1 MSSDRRVA
9 RVGVFL
15 RKLGFV
21 IAAALGACA
30 SVASEPPIEPYDSS
44 DDVFYHFMPI
54 AWRDSDN
61 DEFRYGDFDGMTAS
75 LDYLQQLGVTAVWM
89 NPIHPSPAYHGYQH
103 GPIDQVNPW
112 FGDEA
117 KFLNFVAQAKARQIR
132 VYLDLVVYGISQNSV
147 YFKGARGQPESEYA
161 SWLAFTNDAKTQFT
175 GYDFKTWT
183 GATVGFVNWD
193 LRNPPNGTGLARKQ
207 VIEWCKHWLDP
218 NHDGDPSDGVAG
230 YRLDHVW
237 EKYNQGPD
245 GWGYNV
251 DDFWREWK
259 AALQSVNPSVFTF
272 VEQAAWES
280 TGADLLAV
288 HDASFTKPFE
298 FAARDALR
306 AERAEKL
313 YSAMG
318 NAVASQ
324 PKERTFLGIIGD
336 HDVDRLTSAI
346 GADKAETAGRAK
358 AAAAVLMLQPFAPI
372 MYYGDELGMLGKK
385 ADYGGDANDIPMREP
400 MKWNAVAGAPMTNY
414 FAQSATAYGKR
425 LSRDHD
431 GRSVE
436 EQAGVA
442 GSLLETY
449 RSLIRVRRE
458 SVALRR
464 GEYTPI
470 PASDPAVWSFVRG
483 TAEQTVLVTI
493 NLSGKAVTVSVD
505 LSRQLNAD
513 GFVLDDLP
521 GAASADAVVVSAADR
536 RAVSVVVGP
545 YGYRALSI
553 PSAGAL
559 R

>member
-1 MSSDRRVA
+1 MIFAGVGAAGAFASDPQA
-9 RVGVFL
+9 R
-15 RKLGFV
+15 
-21 IAAALGACA
+21 
-30 SVASEPPIEPYDSS
+30 PYDPA

-75 LDYLQQLGVTAVWM
+75 LEYLQQLGVTAVWM

-112 FGDEA
+112 FGNEGQ
-117 KFLNFVAQAKARQIR
+117 FLNFVAQAKARGIK

-147 YFKGARGQPESEYA
+147 YFKGARGNSESEYA

-193 LRNPPNGTGLARKQ
+193 LRNPPSGSGLARKQ

-218 NHDGDPSDGVAG
+218 NGDGDPSDGIAG

-237 EKYNQGPD
+237 AKYNQGPD

-251 DDFWREWK
+251 DDFWRELK
-259 AALQSVNPSVFTF
+259 AGLQSVNPSVFTF
-272 VEQAAWES
+272 VEQAAWET
-280 TGADLLAV
+280 TGAELLAV

-313 YSAMG
+313 YSAIG
-318 NAVASQ
+318 NAVASR

-336 HDVDRLTSAI
+336 HDVDRLASAI

-358 AAAAVLMLQPFAPI
+358 AAAAVLMLQPFPPI
-372 MYYGDELGMLGKK
+372 VYYGDELGMLGKK
-385 ADYGGDANDIPMREP
+385 ANYGGDANDIPMREP

-414 FAQSATAYGKR
+414 FAQNATAYGKR

-470 PASDPAVWSFVRG
+470 PASDPAVWSFVRA
-483 TAEQTVLVTI
+483 TPEQTVFVAI
-493 NLSGKAVTVSVD
+493 NLSGKSVTLTAD
-505 LSRQLNAD
+505 LSGQLGAD

-521 GAASADAVVVSAADR
+521 GTAAAGAEVVSALDR
-536 RAVSVVVGP
+536 RAVSVVVGAH
-545 YGYRALSI
+545 GYRALSI
-553 PSAGAL
+553 PTAGAK